1 MLGGG
6 KPRNKFSHRCLQHAF
21 LSSYDL
27 KSVPKIRH
35 RNVLEYSLILKELLK
50 IIM

>member
-6 KPRNKFSHRCLQHAF
+6 KPRNKFSRRSLHHTF
-21 LSSYDL
+21 LSSYGL
-27 KSVPKIRH
+27 KAFPTIRH
-35 RNVLEYSLILKELLK
+35 RSVLESSFILKELLK